1 LTGLPEYGTILLLFE
16 GGMIMFFKTQKS
28 TRENPSESNRKKEY
42 ILQVSKDIETE
53 ARGLYNSIIELTNAV
68 GGSTQDFASI
78 DKTTLFLVSK
88 AINHVISV
96 ADIIGTTKNISE
108 VIKMLDGRIESQAS
122 AVTETS
128 ASIEEMLSNIKSVT
142 AILATNNVS
151 IDGLVDAS
159 RAGNESIQKISGI
172 MKELAGDSESL
183 MEANKMI
190 QTIAA
195 QTNLLAMN
203 AAIEAA
209 HAGDV
214 GKGFAVVA
222 EEIRKLAENS
232 AVQGKTINKSLSG
245 LKTQIQNATEFIE
258 KSQAQFNQIVDRVE
272 DVRNQEVVIRNAM
285 TEQEAG
291 GGQILDAAAHINTIT
306 NDVRVSFE
314 TIKTSSASIVKEA
327 ENLDKEM
334 AEMSRDINKI
344 MGDIEDIQN
353 GFSHIPVDRDRD
365 DKAAQR
371 INDKI
376 TEWRNYAV

>member
-1 LTGLPEYGTILLLFE
+1 
-16 GGMIMFFKTQKS
+16 MFFKTKKS
-28 TRENPSESNRKKEY
+28 TINNLSEPNQEKEP
-42 ILQVSKDIETE
+42 IIQISKDIEME
-53 ARGLYNSIIELTNAV
+53 IHGLYSSIIELTNVV
-68 GGSTQDFASI
+68 GGSVQDLASM
-78 DKTTLFLVSK
+78 DKTTLSLVSK

-96 ADIIGTTKNISE
+96 ADIITATKHISD
-108 VIKMLDGRIESQAS
+108 VINMLDGRMETQAS

-142 AILATNNVS
+142 SILAKNNAS

-159 RAGNESIQKISGI
+159 HAGNESIQKISGI
-172 MKELAGDSESL
+172 MKELAEGSKSL

-209 HAGDV
+209 HAGAV
-214 GKGFAVVA
+214 GRGFAVVA

-245 LKTQIQNATEFIE
+245 LKTQIQNAMEFIE
-258 KSQAQFNQIVDRVE
+258 KSQVQFNQIVGRVE
-272 DVRNQEVVIRNAM
+272 DVRNQEIVIRDAM
-285 TEQEAG
+285 TEQGAG
-291 GGQILDAAAHINTIT
+291 SGQILNAAVHINTIT
-306 NDVRVSFE
+306 HDVRTSFKE
-314 TIKTSSASIVKEA
+314 IKTSSASIVKEA

-334 AEMSRDINKI
+334 AEMSKDINRI
-344 MGDIEDIQN
+344 MGDIEDIHN
-353 GFSHIPVDRDRD
+353 DFSHIHIDRDRD
-365 DKAAQR
+365 DKAIQR

-376 TEWRNYAV
+376 TEWRNYAIQGV